1 MTEAALRSHSFP
13 STFQFERTRSLRLAV
28 YRMARLS
35 TRQRI
40 LDAGSGEGL
49 VAAEM
54 AWRTGRTV
62 YALDLTPAMPS
73 PPGVSVVV
81 GDALALPFGDET
93 LDAVTFSFVLLWVK
107 DPAKALSEAW
117 RALKPGG
124 AVMIL
129 SEPDL
134 YARTDEPD
142 TGLGRA
148 IASAVERSGGHPD
161 AGRKVAGWLRET
173 GFRASIWRS
182 SAQWAALT
190 NPAEAEHELAFLRE
204 RAGLTESEIL
214 AMAALER
221 EAALAGRR
229 RVLLPLYYGV
239 GIKGMDDE

>member
-1 MTEAALRSHSFP
+1 MNATAFQNHSFP
-13 STFQFERTRSLRLAV
+13 STFQFERTRSLRVEV
-28 YRMARLS
+28 YRTAKLS
-35 TRQRI
+35 LRQRI
-40 LDAGSGEGL
+40 LDTGSGEGL
-49 VAAEM
+49 VATEM
-54 AWRTGRTV
+54 ASRTGRTV
-62 YALDLTPAMPS
+62 YALDLTPAVPS

-93 LDAVTFSFVLLWVK
+93 LDAVTLSFVLLWVK
-107 DPAKALSEAW
+107 DPVLALSEAW
-117 RALKPGG
+117 RALRPSG

-134 YARTDEPD
+134 CSRTDEPD

-173 GFRASIWRS
+173 GFRASIRRS
-182 SAQWAALT
+182 SSQWAALT
-190 NPAEAEHELAFLRE
+190 HPAEAEHELAFFRE

-214 AMAALER
+214 AMATLER

-239 GIKGMDDE
+239 GIKGMDGE